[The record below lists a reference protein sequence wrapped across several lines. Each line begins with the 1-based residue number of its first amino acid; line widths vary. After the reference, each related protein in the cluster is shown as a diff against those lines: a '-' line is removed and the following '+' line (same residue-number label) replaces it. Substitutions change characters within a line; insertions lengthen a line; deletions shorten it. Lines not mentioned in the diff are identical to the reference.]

1 MNLTGKKILFIAP
14 LFFGYEKLIERKLIQ
29 KGADV
34 VFEAECKSVFYCKIL
49 NKISRKQAFWYQKN
63 HYQNILKRL
72 SNDFDYLFVIHGYQL
87 SAEFILGFRSKNVK
101 ARCVMYQWDSEK
113 ANPYIHIKKYF
124 DDVFTFDYAD
134 SINYEIDYLP
144 LFFADSIYRNSN
156 IPFNNR
162 KIDFLFIASYRR
174 ERYEALLTFIPML
187 ASYKFEYNL
196 YISFWSY
203 CLEYLKGYKINR
215 KAVSFFS
222 LSFDNYTSLLSN
234 SKIVIDVTPN
244 IQTGLP
250 MRIIEAVGAK
260 SKILTTN
267 LNVMKE
273 FGENSNVE
281 ILSNSI
287 DVNRI
292 LTSRMN
298 EHTNFWRY
306 SLDSWIEKIFSSMK
320 KEII

>member
-174 ERYEALLTFIPML
+174 ERYEALLTFIPIL
-187 ASYKFEYNL
+187 NYSY
-196 YISFWSY
+196 
-203 CLEYLKGYKINR
+203 
-215 KAVSFFS
+215 
-222 LSFDNYTSLLSN
+222 
-234 SKIVIDVTPN
+234 
-244 IQTGLP
+244 
-250 MRIIEAVGAK
+250 
-260 SKILTTN
+260 
-267 LNVMKE
+267 
-273 FGENSNVE
+273 
-281 ILSNSI
+281 
-287 DVNRI
+287 
-292 LTSRMN
+292 
-298 EHTNFWRY
+298 
-306 SLDSWIEKIFSSMK
+306 
-320 KEII
+320 